1 MVIAKPVM
9 RGLLTAQIKKHI
21 IIAGVLSFA
30 AVGVWKSTVQNPRKQ
45 LYADFYKEYDAMA
58 EFERMRGLGL
68 FQSCRPDGE
77 EE

>member
-21 IIAGVLSFA
+21 IISGILSFA
-30 AVGVWKSTVQNPRKQ
+30 AVGVWKTMVQNPRKQ

-58 EFERMRGLGL
+58 EFDRIRNLGL